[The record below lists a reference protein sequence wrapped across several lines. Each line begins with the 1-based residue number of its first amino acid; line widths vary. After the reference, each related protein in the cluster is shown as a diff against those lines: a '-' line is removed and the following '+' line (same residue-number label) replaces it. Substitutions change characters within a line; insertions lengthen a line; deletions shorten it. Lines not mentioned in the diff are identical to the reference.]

1 MEKFEI
7 PRVEYRTPDL
17 KVNFRIH
24 RMYVHVQFNSQ
35 AEETGKG
42 VGYWATGLL
51 VMLFLASYCNLQK
64 QRYT

>member
-24 RMYVHVQFNSQ
+24 RMYVHVQFNCYKSQ
-35 AEETGKG
+35 ARQIKIKCFTF
-42 VGYWATGLL
+42 LL
-51 VMLFLASYCNLQK
+51 VQIVQMNACVTGTSVG
-64 QRYT
+64 